1 MDLKGGTVTGGAS
14 GIGRATA
21 AKAGV
26 AGTTDTPLFQRQPE
40 RIKEALTR
48 AIPFRR
54 IARPPKSP
62 RRCCSLRAAGR
73 ITSPAKC

>member
-1 MDLKGGTVTGGAS
+1 MDLKGRTVIVTGGAS

-26 AGTTDTPLFQRQPE
+26 AGPTDTPLFQRQPE

-54 IARPPKSP
+54 IARPAEIAEAVLFFAS
-62 RRCCSLRAAGR
+62 GR
-73 ITSPAKC
+73 SDYITG